1 MRVCV
6 KLYFFFFIIIL
17 LCLCTFYLNTMYSYV
32 LNKSTWSPSMS
43 LALGENIENKI
54 CLNEL
59 TKNESLC
66 KLP

>member
-1 MRVCV
+1 
-6 KLYFFFFIIIL
+6 
-17 LCLCTFYLNTMYSYV
+17 
-32 LNKSTWSPSMS
+32 MS

-66 KLP
+66 KTILLFLYNYLIMFVYLLFKHNVLLCIK